1 LSSQAQGEES
11 TVKHV
16 RVAAFWLAA
25 AAFVG
30 LPGCGKRE
38 LAPDEALRQV
48 AKGLVDNKPKVL
60 WGALP
65 LIYQEDLSALVH
77 EFGTKMDTEVWAK
90 AFQVARKACH
100 VLKAKKQFLWANPML
115 ASFAGGKAAEMEA
128 TWDPAVDCVI
138 TLLDSEL
145 SDAAKLKT
153 LDLGAFLAGTG
164 ATFMKQVS
172 AVSTAAP
179 GDPFNAKT
187 RELADAKLT
196 VLKLEDDEATVR
208 VEVPGRKAE
217 NVRMIRIEGKWV
229 VREVAERW
237 QDAMAKAKEA
247 LAEVSPQNMA
257 QRKPSIMKQMAEAEK
272 MIDTLASAKTAE
284 EFNAMIVPLVFRA
297 MGAMAKRSG
306 GARTMPGGGT
316 PKAPGAR

>member
-1 LSSQAQGEES
+1 M
-11 TVKHV
+11 KHV

-48 AKGLVDNKPKVL
+48 AEGLAENRPQVL
-60 WGALP
+60 WEALP
-65 LIYQEDLSALVH
+65 PTYQEDLSGLIH
-77 EFGTKMDTEVWAK
+77 EFGTKMDSEVWAK
-90 AFQVARKACH
+90 AFQVARKACQM
-100 VLKAKKQFLWANPML
+100 LKAKKQFLLANPML
-115 ASFAGGKAAEMEA
+115 ASFATGKAEDMEA

-164 ATFMKQVS
+164 AIFMQQVS
-172 AVSTAAP
+172 AVSKAAP

-208 VEVPGRKAE
+208 VEVPGQKAE
-217 NVRMIRIEGKWV
+217 NIRMIRIEGKWV

-237 QDAMAKAKEA
+237 QLAMAKAKEA

-257 QRKPSIMKQMAEAEK
+257 QRKPSVMKRMDEAEK
-272 MIDTLASAKTAE
+272 MIDTLATAKTAE
-284 EFNAMIVPLVFRA
+284 EFNAMIVPLAFRA

-306 GARTMPGGGT
+306 GARTMPGD
-316 PKAPGAR
+316 PKAPGPR